1 MGTQEKYWEFI
12 EGKAV
17 VAIEASPSHPESP
30 GLAAFE
36 WISFYVEGH
45 CLSLTINQ
53 NTDEIVVDIEAAEQ
67 APRTDPQIASV
78 LDALIGKEFCWLW
91 NAQNSHGYLDT
102 VMMSFFSDPAADD
115 DGKLG
120 PVAPQ
125 IAFVGAASSIQL
137 FRLVTADD

>member
-12 EGKAV
+12 EGKTIV
-17 VAIEASPSHPESP
+17 TIEVSPSHPETP

-36 WISFYVEGH
+36 WISFHVEGH

-53 NTDEIVVDIEAAEQ
+53 DTDEIVLDIEAVKE
-67 APRTDPQIASV
+67 APKTDPHIASV
-78 LDALIGKEFCWLW
+78 LHALVGKEFFWLW
-91 NAQNSHGYLDT
+91 NAQNSHGYHDT
-102 VMMSFFSDPAADD
+102 VMMSFSSDPATDD
-115 DGKLG
+115 YGELG

>member
-12 EGKAV
+12 EGKAI

-36 WISFYVEGH
+36 WISFHVEGN
-45 CLSLTINQ
+45 CLSLTINKD
-53 NTDEIVVDIEAAEQ
+53 TDEIVLDIEPVNE
-67 APRTDPQIASV
+67 APQTDPHIASV
-78 LDALIGKEFCWLW
+78 LHALLGKEFFWLW

-102 VMMSFFSDPAADD
+102 VMMSFSDPAADD

-120 PVAPQ
+120 PMAPQ